1 MNLSK
6 YIYVSLFAIFIFLA
20 GLAVGI
26 GIWFFSEDSNN
37 DVTTTSV
44 TSSVENTSLSSTNE
58 TPDSSWSM
66 FTIDTENGQSQYTHG
81 AGDWYENQLTQAE
94 KNGYQLPG
102 D

>member
-26 GIWFFSEDSNN
+26 GIWSFSEDSNN
-37 DVTTTSV
+37 DVTPTAV
-44 TSSVENTSLSSTNE
+44 TSSVENTSLSSTNV
-58 TPDSSWSM
+58 TPTSSWTM
-66 FTIDTENGQSQYTHG
+66 FTIDTENDQSQHIYG
-81 AGDWYENQLTQAE
+81 AGDWYENQLAQAE